1 MTPMTIFDDTR
12 ARRALAVAAVA
23 LGALAVQPAA
33 HAAYPDHPI
42 RFICTSAAGSP
53 LDVMMRELGKEV
65 SEELSQP
72 VIVENMA
79 GGSGAVGMAY
89 AQNQPADG
97 YTVVAATGT
106 TSFMLAEGTSK
117 YRPDDF
123 LVIRGLQAEPSAVA
137 VRKDSPYRTLAQLV
151 DALRKT
157 PDKVNVGGYAV
168 AGFHQYVFYRFQE
181 VANFKT
187 EWIPF
192 QGGNQAAQALLGG
205 HIDVAIMTPS
215 SATGQIRSGDIRL
228 LAISTAA
235 RDRYFPDVPTFKE
248 QGFDVVESIWRGVMV
263 KKGTPPAVVAALSTA
278 FDRIEAKPEW
288 QQFMTTNMQA
298 PVHLSA
304 DAMQAKF
311 VDEVKTRRAFL
322 QTIGVVK

>member
-1 MTPMTIFDDTR
+1 MTTFDHR
-12 ARRALAVAAVA
+12 AAFRLALVALAAA
-23 LGALAVQPAA
+23 GAPFAAPAR
-33 HAAYPDHPI
+33 AAGYPDHPI

-53 LDVMMRELGKEV
+53 LDVMMRELGKDLGDALKQ
-65 SEELSQP
+65 S

-106 TSFMLAEGTSK
+106 TSFMLAEGNSK
-117 YRPDDF
+117 FKPDDF

-137 VRKDSPYRTLAQLV
+137 VRKDSPYKTLAQLV

-168 AGFHQYVFYRFQE
+168 AGFHQYVFYRFQQ
-181 VANFKT
+181 AAGFKT

-192 QGGNQAAQALLGG
+192 QGGNQAAQALMGG

-215 SATGQIRSGDIRL
+215 SATGQIHNGDIRL
-228 LAISTAA
+228 LAISTPA

-263 KKGTPPAVVAALSTA
+263 KNGTPPDVLATLAAA
-278 FDRIEAKPEW
+278 FDRIEARPEW
-288 QQFMTTNMQA
+288 QRFMTTNMQA

-304 DAMQAKF
+304 QAMQAKF
-311 VDEVKTRRAFL
+311 VDEVTTRRDFL
-322 QTIGVVK
+322 KAIGVVK